1 MNPAVIVADEP
12 TGNLD
17 SASSREVLSMLRRAV
32 TDLGQTVIM
41 VTHDADCA
49 AVADRVLEVCDG
61 KISADHS
68 LIGGAR

>member
-1 MNPAVIVADEP
+1 
-12 TGNLD
+12 
-17 SASSREVLSMLRRAV
+17 MLRRAV